1 MNPTHQRWAISREW
15 LPKLTA
21 FFRDAAVGKLIELA
35 GRAEQIRSERLTA
48 AEQYGKA
55 SPARTAV
62 IPIRGVI
69 EYDPFWWG
77 CSCQEISLILDI
89 LADRGDIDRVVLNI
103 NSPGGESSG
112 ILELANKIYGLRSK
126 FEIVAIAN
134 CMACSAGHWIG
145 SAAEKF
151 YSMVS
156 GDVGSVGVYM
166 MHVDQSGLLEKEG
179 VKVSFVQAGLYKTE
193 GNPYAPLDPTAR
205 DHIQAR
211 VDEDY
216 RQFINALA
224 TYRSKKPEYVEVNFG
239 QGRVVSP
246 TEAIAV
252 GMIDGFATL
261 ESLMVQPSKK
271 PSASRMTA
279 LAERMKREAS
289 IRKSE
294 FDLALLK

>member
-35 GRAEQIRSERLTA
+35 GRAEQVRSERLTA

-205 DHIQAR
+205 YHIQAR

-216 RQFINALA
+216 R
-224 TYRSKKPEYVEVNFG
+224 
-239 QGRVVSP
+239 
-246 TEAIAV
+246 
-252 GMIDGFATL
+252 
-261 ESLMVQPSKK
+261 
-271 PSASRMTA
+271 
-279 LAERMKREAS
+279 
-289 IRKSE
+289 
-294 FDLALLK
+294 